1 MDGAVA
7 RVGWCGADFFFVVG
21 FNGLDTALALAGVRG
36 RVLVVLVGVML
47 VFGEGRIDADA
58 LDVTLVVDNGVRV
71 ASSTVFETELG

>member
-1 MDGAVA
+1 M
-7 RVGWCGADFFFVVG
+7 
-21 FNGLDTALALAGVRG
+21 DTALALAGVLNW
-36 RVLVVLVGVML
+36 VLVVVVVVLVGVML

>member
-58 LDVTLVVDNGVRV
+58 LDVTLVDILVDIGVRG
-71 ASSTVFETELG
+71 ASSTESG